1 MVKQNIYEEAL
12 SLKGEMSQID
22 ITIEE
27 AAELIQRLIKYKR
40 INEGYDKMLAIENI
54 TEEMVDTLIMI
65 EQMIVTF
72 DVKKKFDEIKVK
84 KLERLRMR
92 LDACKEG
99 KK

>member
-72 DVKKKFDEIKVK
+72 DVKKKFDEIKIK